1 MQVFIFP
8 LNMLVLDLEKLH
20 NGRGF
25 LPGLTLM
32 GIVLMLGKGIEL
44 FLKGVNSL
52 GRRLALGMVMDNK

>member
-1 MQVFIFP
+1 
-8 LNMLVLDLEKLH
+8 MLVLDLEELH

-32 GIVLMLGKGIEL
+32 GIALMLGKRIEL

-52 GRRLALGMVMDNK
+52 GRRLVLGMTMDNK